1 MSDPEKKICRY
12 FNTFG
17 GCWYGDSCKFLHIP
31 DKKPPCKFFGSST
44 GCRYGESCHFSHDRT
59 PFKSVENYNNP
70 SVELIKEVFKE
81 NVDPSE
87 LSGTNNNNMTQAT
100 VALSNTGQVNCG
112 ISPAVNIVDTANAAS
127 VNPSGRVV
135 ATDSDCGRDEK
146 AYTMHNPFHTAS
158 ESNNIHQGNES
169 EQPEICP
176 PNVAMAPKKDTVT
189 PNLTVSVVS
198 GSLISMQTVNTDCA
212 GTGTQTLQDLSSRE
226 ATSFVYPTKEDDGQ
240 TCAPNSVTGRST
252 GSVSEIEIYCGS
264 CKRILE
270 RRSNESYCTL
280 LKDHYLECFLDK
292 EGDHVKYVKTK
303 AALEPGQMYWCK
315 SCILIFE
322 KPWSLFQHMAD
333 KAKGSKVQRWEKKIH
348 LDWMDSVAGLMAGY
362 DLGLFSPAKLRIDLR
377 NLLADQHTMEE
388 EMEAAAVTAAA
399 MMQWLAPLSSP
410 WRLQQREMMRK
421 IEQLNRQ
428 MLRKANLG
436 LGGAGT
442 SVSTGGHPNRG
453 ALTAPLTST
462 TSNSL
467 AYAVP
472 NRMNNAPAVTTQ
484 TSQRVLDVTSQVKT
498 DISPQIL
505 STRNISSEESIESTP
520 VHPPSQPE
528 NKSIRGSQEG
538 DSNCVGP
545 LGDGDSQMASSD
557 EGSQTAVETIDNAR
571 ASGDNLIASSEPV
584 TPNPPSETTNA
595 GDQHEFQGGIMDYNN
610 TNSVASKLPSTSARG
625 DDGGRRVEFRRSYS
639 SASAY
644 GYPLSKGF
652 SSPGHNSNARSSNET
667 LRYPINL
674 RATRAPGYGH
684 STNGYN
690 SGHRTGP
697 HRANRFATAS
707 NAPPSRAANGF
718 NPPSFHASMDFNCGF
733 TDDEVEELLSQGI
746 QPWES
751 EAAAALAVL
760 RGEMDHLLH

>member
-100 VALSNTGQVNCG
+100 IALSNTGQVNCG
-112 ISPAVNIVDTANAAS
+112 ISPTVNIVDTANAAS
-127 VNPSGRVV
+127 VNPSGRVI

-146 AYTMHNPFHTAS
+146 AYTAHNPFNTAS
-158 ESNNIHQGNES
+158 ESNNIHQVS
-169 EQPEICP
+169 DEQPEICP

-189 PNLTVSVVS
+189 PNSIVSVVS
-198 GSLISMQTVNTDCA
+198 EPLMSMQTVNTDCA
-212 GTGTQTLQDLSSRE
+212 VTGSQTVHDPSSRE
-226 ATSFVYPTKEDDGQ
+226 VTSFIYPTKEEDGQ

-436 LGGAGT
+436 LGGVGT
-442 SVSTGGHPNRG
+442 NVSTGGHPNRG

-484 TSQRVLDVTSQVKT
+484 TSQRVLEMTSQVKT
-498 DISPQIL
+498 DTSSQIL
-505 STRNISSEESIESTP
+505 STRNISSEGSIESLP
-520 VHPPSQPE
+520 VRSPSQPE
-528 NKSIRGSQEG
+528 IKGMRGSQEE

-545 LGDGDSQMASSD
+545 LGDGDSQMASSE
-557 EGSQTAVETIDNAR
+557 EGSQTAVETMDNAR

-595 GDQHEFQGGIMDYNN
+595 GDQREFQGGIIDSNN

-684 STNGYN
+684 STNGYT

-760 RGEMDHLLH
+760 RGELDHLLH

>member
-1 MSDPEKKICRY
+1 MWQVPNCNQRDPSYSSFPLE
-12 FNTFG
+12 
-17 GCWYGDSCKFLHIP
+17 
-31 DKKPPCKFFGSST
+31 KFF
-44 GCRYGESCHFSHDRT
+44 
-59 PFKSVENYNNP
+59 
-70 SVELIKEVFKE
+70 
-81 NVDPSE
+81 
-87 LSGTNNNNMTQAT
+87 
-100 VALSNTGQVNCG
+100 VA
-112 ISPAVNIVDTANAAS
+112 
-127 VNPSGRVV
+127 
-135 ATDSDCGRDEK
+135 
-146 AYTMHNPFHTAS
+146 
-158 ESNNIHQGNES
+158 
-169 EQPEICP
+169 
-176 PNVAMAPKKDTVT
+176 
-189 PNLTVSVVS
+189 
-198 GSLISMQTVNTDCA
+198 
-212 GTGTQTLQDLSSRE
+212 
-226 ATSFVYPTKEDDGQ
+226 
-240 TCAPNSVTGRST
+240 
-252 GSVSEIEIYCGS
+252 GS
-264 CKRILE
+264 CRRILE

-436 LGGAGT
+436 LGGVGT

-453 ALTAPLTST
+453 TLTAPLTST

-472 NRMNNAPAVTTQ
+472 NRMNTTPAVTTQ
-484 TSQRVLDVTSQVKT
+484 TSQRVLEIKT
-498 DISPQIL
+498 DTSSQIL
-505 STRNISSEESIESTP
+505 STRNISSEGSIESVG
-520 VHPPSQPE
+520 VHPPSQSEIKGTQGP
-528 NKSIRGSQEG
+528 QEG

-557 EGSQTAVETIDNAR
+557 EGSQTAMESIDNAR
-571 ASGDNLIASSEPV
+571 ASGDNLIAPSEPV
-584 TPNPPSETTNA
+584 TPTPASETNNA
-595 GDQHEFQGGIMDYNN
+595 GDQRELQGGIMDSNN
-610 TNSVASKLPSTSARG
+610 TNSVASKLLSTSARG
-625 DDGGRRVEFRRSYS
+625 DDGGRRVECRRSYS

-652 SSPGHNSNARSSNET
+652 SSPGHNSNARCSNET
-667 LRYPINL
+667 LRYPVNL
-674 RATRAPGYGH
+674 RATRATGYGH

-690 SGHRTGP
+690 SGNRAGP
-697 HRANRFATAS
+697 NRANRFANAS
-707 NAPPSRAANGF
+707 NAPPSRAANAF

-760 RGEMDHLLH
+760 RGELDHLLH